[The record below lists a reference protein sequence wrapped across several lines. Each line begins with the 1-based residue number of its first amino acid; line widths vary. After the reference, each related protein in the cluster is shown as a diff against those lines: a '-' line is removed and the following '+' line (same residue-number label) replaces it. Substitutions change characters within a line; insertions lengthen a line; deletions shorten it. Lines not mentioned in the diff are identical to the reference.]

1 MIYIEQI
8 IFIDLLIHHMFL
20 YLTNLL
26 TINNINKLRLL
37 MSDILNI
44 ILIILYIYFNINIKI
59 EILFI
64 FLISLISFNIKN
76 VLSIMIY
83 MMLNASLGGIAN
95 IIYLN
100 YNYHYQYLYILI
112 IVYLI
117 IVFLYKVK
125 YKNIPKISLY
135 YTILIKDINIRINA
149 YLDTGNLL
157 VDNNKEG
164 ILILNTK
171 YKSDLFINNGYIN
184 ISTIND
190 TLKEECFKCKN
201 LYIKYKR
208 KYHKFKGS
216 IIFKDINQE
225 GIIGLKSIG
234 G

>member
-8 IFIDLLIHHMFL
+8 IFIDLLIHHIFL

-26 TINNINKLRLL
+26 TINNINKLRLFI
-37 MSDILNI
+37 SDIFNI
-44 ILIILYIYFNINIKI
+44 MLIILYVYLNINVKI
-59 EILFI
+59 EILLI
-64 FLISLISFNIKN
+64 ILISLISFTVKKI
-76 VLSIMIY
+76 LSIIIY
-83 MMLNASLGGIAN
+83 ILLNTSLGGIAN

-100 YNYHYQYLYILI
+100 YNYHFKYLYILLL
-112 IVYLI
+112 VYLI
-117 IVFLYKVK
+117 IIFLYKLK

-135 YTILIKDINIRINA
+135 YSILIKDINIRIKV

-164 ILILNTK
+164 ILILNIK

>member
-44 ILIILYIYFNINIKI
+44 ILIISYIYFNINIKI

-64 FLISLISFNIKN
+64 FLISLILFNIKN
-76 VLSIMIY
+76 ILSIMIY
-83 MMLNASLGGIAN
+83 IMLNTSLGGIAN

-117 IVFLYKVK
+117 IIFLYKVK

-135 YTILIKDINIRINA
+135 YTVLIKDINTKINA

-164 ILILNTK
+164 ILILNIK

-225 GIIGLKSIG
+225 CIIGLKSIG